1 MRIRSLALAI
11 LLSTTCIAGAAD
23 RAEAGP
29 LVVFAQGFWT
39 GLTTGVAAGAGIGG
53 AFAVGMN
60 AGAWLAGGG
69 GLLARLV
76 VSVGVSALM
85 ARLNRPKIPPAEYM
99 ANYAQAVSW
108 VEWAYGRVR
117 KGGPFALSAFSRAGA
132 VTAGYTD
139 AAAARRHYG
148 VIIACHSTRG
158 PVTHYLDKWEVETD
172 ANGLV
177 PTAPVSN
184 RCRIRSYTGQA
195 DQPADPVWRAVFP
208 EVGVGDDFAG
218 LSYAALYANRPADS
232 DFPDVYP
239 NGREWAYA
247 PVWDGCDTIWD
258 PRLGGDDAIHTNTCL
273 WSQDLS
279 QAYHGKLRLTVT
291 PDVLDGPGGP
301 MTADVITE
309 NTVANNRYAITTLTW
324 TAGQTYTVSA
334 FVKRVTGTRHLG
346 IRLDPTIFGG
356 TTQAAF
362 DLGAGT
368 VGAEA
373 GSPGAQITD
382 AGDGWWRVSVRA
394 TAVASGTAVI
404 RWHMTNSAA
413 NPVASYAGDGVSSLG
428 LTGLQVE
435 TGPVATPYLPT
446 TDAPASAVWGRVWS
460 NNAALVIADVAT
472 RIFGKSVDWD
482 EVAAEAD
489 VCDQLVTN
497 RDGGTQRRWTI
508 NTVIR
513 ADQTWEDV
521 RAHLQM
527 CCDAFFYERRDGKL
541 GFKVGYFAAPT
552 ITLTDRDFLSLT
564 IRHKAEGPD
573 RPGSYA
579 MRYVEPARDWEQEVS
594 GAVVVD
600 PVGQR
605 SEIEC
610 YGIDSH
616 NQAWRVIWRAARLD
630 HAEWA
635 ISGIL
640 RAKGYECMEERFLRV
655 THDEAGLDCVIEIGP
670 LGRIAGSHT
679 WQLEAVSVEAADF
692 APDALTLEP
701 PRTLRAAIAEDGT
714 VPAPASLSGEVI
726 EGTGGVAL
734 IEYAW
739 PAQTEDLTQQLRVR
753 SLDAGL
759 PDWQI
764 VTVPGGQ
771 GSYVLSGLIDG
782 ADYEAQVRNRTAAG
796 RLSTWAPE
804 TPLVVT
810 AVANTDP
817 PPAVTGFAATVAGS
831 TVEMDWTAP
840 NSSLYTAA
848 RIWRA
853 SGASAVIG
861 DAVLVRVEFGAPSL
875 ADSWTDPGPGT
886 GDWRYWIEPINGSG
900 IGGPMSGPE
909 DITII

>member
-60 AGAWLAGGG
+60 AGAWLAGGS
-69 GLLARLV
+69 LLARLV

-177 PTAPVSN
+177 PTAPVST

-195 DQPADPVWRAVFP
+195 GQPADPVWRAVFP

-258 PRLGGDDAIHTNTCL
+258 PRLGGDDTQRTNIAL
-273 WSQDLS
+273 HSEDLT
-279 QAYHGKLRLTVT
+279 HGSYTLQRVTVGANVA
-291 PDVLDGPGGP
+291 PGPGGEV
-301 MTADVITE
+301 TADTIIE
-309 NTVANNRYAITTLTW
+309 TTASGTHFIQQSYPFV
-324 TAGQTYTVSA
+324 AGQTYTISA
-334 FVKRVTGTRHLG
+334 YVERATGSRHLG
-346 IRLDPTIFGG
+346 MAVDT
-356 TTQAAF
+356 AAF
-362 DLGAGT
+362 TTSHRASWDLDAGT
-368 VGAEA
+368 VGSESGSPNARIVAVGGGRYRVSMTVTATATVTGWVRFFISNSA
-373 GSPGAQITD
+373 GSP
-382 AGDGWWRVSVRA
+382 
-394 TAVASGTAVI
+394 AS
-404 RWHMTNSAA
+404 
-413 NPVASYAGDGVSSLG
+413 SYAGDGSSSLV

-435 TGPVATPYLPT
+435 VGPNASVYKPT
-446 TDAPASAVWGRVWS
+446 TDVPVSGVWGRVWS

-482 EVAAEAD
+482 EVAEQAD
-489 VCDQLVTN
+489 ICDQLVTN

-541 GFKVGYFAAPT
+541 GFKVGYYAAPT

-605 SEIEC
+605 SETEC

-655 THDEAGLDCVIEIGP
+655 THDEAGLDCVIEIGT

-739 PAQTEDLTQQLRVR
+739 PAQTVDLTQQLRVR

-817 PPAVTGFAATVAGS
+817 PPAVTGFAAALAGS
-831 TVEMDWTAP
+831 TVELDWTAP
-840 NSSLYTAA
+840 NSHLYTAA

-853 SGASAVIG
+853 SGAAAVIG